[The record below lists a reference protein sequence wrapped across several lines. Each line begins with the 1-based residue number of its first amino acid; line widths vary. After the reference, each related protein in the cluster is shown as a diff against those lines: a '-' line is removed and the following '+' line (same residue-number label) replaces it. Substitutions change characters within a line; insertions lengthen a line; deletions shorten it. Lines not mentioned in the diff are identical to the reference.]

1 MAGGEVSEDD
11 EDEDES
17 APAVGGPKQ
26 VEVGDGSKQAEPDMG
41 EQGVVDQAVRASDVG
56 EQGQVQ
62 PVVSHDD
69 ITKD

>member
-1 MAGGEVSEDD
+1 MEVRDD
-11 EDEDES
+11 
-17 APAVGGPKQ
+17 
-26 VEVGDGSKQAEPDMG
+26 SKQAERDMG